1 MKSMRLQL
9 AAVLMLVGVAV
20 WAQEQS
26 PEDVVAVRLNAYIEA
41 EYGPF
46 IRDLAH
52 VRLGHQAC
60 AYSFVDDAALAQLY
74 TQQVDQISR
83 RGAELIAESA
93 AAAELEEAA
102 RDYAARLA
110 AETALAVSLGA
121 VQAVLTADY
130 GSGEADCALSAEA
143 NRPRYQALQVYA
155 MP

>member
-1 MKSMRLQL
+1 MRLQL
-9 AAVLMLVGVAV
+9 AAVLMLIGAAV
-20 WAQEQS
+20 WAQDQR
-26 PEDVVAVRLNAYIEA
+26 PDDIVAVRLSAYIEA

-46 IRDLAH
+46 VRDLAH

-60 AYSFVDDAALAQLY
+60 AYSFVDDTALAQLY
-74 TQQVDQISR
+74 AQQIDQISQ

-93 AAAELEEAA
+93 ANAELGRAA

-121 VQAVLTADY
+121 MQAELAAGY